1 MERFYFLDKIY
12 FREGKTMTKIK
23 VALLGLGTVGFG
35 TYKALTE
42 REEKFSALIGK
53 SFEITGILI
62 RNEKKPRSTHKETLL
77 TTQFEDLFRN
87 GAPDVVIE
95 AIGGIEPAFSY
106 IKKALQAGCHVVSA
120 NKDLIAKHGKELRDL
135 ALANHVRFVFE
146 ASVGGGIP
154 ILRTIKELLVGNQI
168 ESVEGILNG
177 TSNFILTHMRTTGA
191 SFKEALELA
200 QQKGYA
206 ESNPSNDIEGT
217 DAFFKAMVLCD
228 WIFGRQPDWK
238 QVKVQGIKD
247 ISTEEII
254 LAEQLGL
261 RVKHLVLINRD
272 LHVEVKPVFID
283 SNHPLYGVDN
293 VDNAIRLKTDL
304 LGYLTLQGAGAGAE
318 ATSSAVVED
327 LLSIFLTKTITD
339 GGHSCTVSAPTE
351 IQDNRQRVYLLFYEN
366 FSVIEK
372 EEFYSQLN
380 KCGSIITTKTCS
392 TSKKSILLFKGN
404 LTEYKGPPL
413 LNHYEVK
420 VLNRTF
426 NTKVNSVS
434 LRKIN

>member
-1 MERFYFLDKIY
+1 
-12 FREGKTMTKIK
+12 MTKIK

-42 REEKFSALIGK
+42 REEKFFSLIGK

-62 RNEKKPRSTHKETLL
+62 SDEKKPRAIHKESLI
-77 TTQFEDLFRN
+77 TTQFDDLFQN

-95 AIGGIEPAFSY
+95 VIGGIEPAFSY

-135 ALANHVRFVFE
+135 AKANQVRFVFE

-154 ILRTIKELLVGNQI
+154 ILRTIKELLVGNQV

-177 TSNFILTHMRTTGA
+177 TSNFILTQMRTTGA
-191 SFKEALELA
+191 SFGEALALA

-238 QVKVQGIKD
+238 QVNVQGIKD

-283 SNHPLYGVDN
+283 SHHPLYGVEN
-293 VDNAIRLKTDL
+293 VDNAVRLKTDI

-327 LLSIFLTKTITD
+327 LLSIFLTNTIDT
-339 GGHSCTVSAPTE
+339 GGQSCTLSAPIEKQETRPN
-351 IQDNRQRVYLLFYEN
+351 IHLLFYGN
-366 FSVIEK
+366 FSNIEK

-380 KCGSIITTKTCS
+380 KCGSIITSDTCP
-392 TSKKSILLFKGN
+392 TSMKNIVLFKGN
-404 LTEYKGPPL
+404 LTEFKGPSPISQ
-413 LNHYEVK
+413 YEVK
-420 VLNRTF
+420 VFNRTF
-426 NTKVNSVS
+426 YTKVNSVP
-434 LRKIN
+434 LRKIT